1 MRLLTLI
8 LTLLPVLQAGNI
20 FPVTVPVPG
29 GCFRMGSE
37 RGGEDADEAP
47 MRTVTVDAFAMGV
60 TEVTN
65 LQYEQFD
72 PSHRALRGAWGFSS
86 RDDEAVVLVSWYDA
100 VAYCEWLSERTGRHY
115 RLPTEAEWEYA
126 CRAGTTTD
134 YWTGDTLAAFMQR
147 HQRTERNKVP
157 VPLTVGLG
165 EPNPFGLYDMH
176 GNVEEWCLD
185 RYGEF
190 RVTRGGSHNTPLRY
204 LRSANRS
211 AMIPADR
218 NVQVGFRVVEASPV
232 AEPAAEAPQWAA
244 VQPVSWAP
252 CPAEAFFAEPLPF
265 VIPPVDEGVPFYRH
279 NHQPAIAACPDGTL
293 LAIWFSCNE
302 ESGREMVVLQS
313 RFHPETGA
321 WEPATLFYKVPD
333 RNMTGSALLTLAD
346 GRMLHFNGVADS
358 GDWQN
363 LALVLRESLDAGYH
377 WSPSRIVEADHQVRR
392 QVIAGPIVTRDGR
405 ILLCCD
411 AGADGEAGTALH
423 VSRDGGISW
432 EDTGSR
438 IAGIHA
444 GIVER
449 ADGSLMAFGR
459 GNSIT
464 GADGKPHM
472 PMSISYD
479 GGFSWEYTATVFPP
493 IGSGQR
499 LVLKRLAEG
508 PILLASFGPQGLFT
522 SLSYDEGAHWSTP
535 KLLSDGQRRELD
547 GGAWTGRFV
556 LDAEHAE
563 PKGYLACTQSPDGVI
578 HLLSSCLHYRFNLAW
593 LER

>member
-204 LRSANRS
+204 LRSAT
-211 AMIPADR
+211 
-218 NVQVGFRVVEASPV
+218 
-232 AEPAAEAPQWAA
+232 
-244 VQPVSWAP
+244 
-252 CPAEAFFAEPLPF
+252 
-265 VIPPVDEGVPFYRH
+265 VPR
-279 NHQPAIAACPDGTL
+279 
-293 LAIWFSCNE
+293 
-302 ESGREMVVLQS
+302 
-313 RFHPETGA
+313 
-321 WEPATLFYKVPD
+321 
-333 RNMTGSALLTLAD
+333 
-346 GRMLHFNGVADS
+346 
-358 GDWQN
+358 
-363 LALVLRESLDAGYH
+363 
-377 WSPSRIVEADHQVRR
+377 
-392 QVIAGPIVTRDGR
+392 
-405 ILLCCD
+405 
-411 AGADGEAGTALH
+411 
-423 VSRDGGISW
+423 
-432 EDTGSR
+432 
-438 IAGIHA
+438 
-444 GIVER
+444 
-449 ADGSLMAFGR
+449 
-459 GNSIT
+459 
-464 GADGKPHM
+464 
-472 PMSISYD
+472 
-479 GGFSWEYTATVFPP
+479 
-493 IGSGQR
+493 
-499 LVLKRLAEG
+499 
-508 PILLASFGPQGLFT
+508 
-522 SLSYDEGAHWSTP
+522 
-535 KLLSDGQRRELD
+535 
-547 GGAWTGRFV
+547 
-556 LDAEHAE
+556 
-563 PKGYLACTQSPDGVI
+563 
-578 HLLSSCLHYRFNLAW
+578 
-593 LER
+593 